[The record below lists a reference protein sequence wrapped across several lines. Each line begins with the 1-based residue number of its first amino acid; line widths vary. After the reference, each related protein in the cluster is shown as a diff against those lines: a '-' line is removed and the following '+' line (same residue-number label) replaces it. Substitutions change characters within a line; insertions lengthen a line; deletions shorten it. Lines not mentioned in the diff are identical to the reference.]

1 MVEKWSRKGLRI
13 GFRAHPAIR
22 RLSVVSWAL
31 PGRLLGGS
39 WAAFG
44 APGGPLGPVLFF
56 FTASWAPLGAVLPP
70 SWTPWAPLPTV
81 LGRSWRLLGHV
92 GDVKSRWQGEMKNVR
107 FAIVKPMILRKRGPS
122 GNAVGRFLELSLAV
136 PGRLSKRKRI
146 LATLT
151 RSFRPPGPLLGT
163 LFAP

>member
-1 MVEKWSRKGLRI
+1 MFQEGSPDRVSRPSG
-13 GFRAHPAIR
+13 HPA
-22 RLSVVSWAL
+22 AL
-31 PGRLLGGS
+31 GCLVGAAWPSLGGS

-44 APGGPLGPVLFF
+44 VLVGPLGPVLFF
-56 FTASWAPLGAVLPP
+56 FTASWAPLGAVLPL
-70 SWTPWAPLPTV
+70 SWTSWAPLPTV

-92 GDVKSRWQGEMKNVR
+92 GDVKSRWQDEMKHVR
-107 FAIVKPMILRKRGPS
+107 FTIVKRMILRIRGPS
-122 GNAVGRFLELSLAV
+122 GNAAGRSLELSLAV
-136 PGRLSKRKRI
+136 RGRLSKRKRI